1 MELLLSKLSTFG
13 NSLPGD
19 ITQGLI
25 WGVMAIGVFITYKIL
40 DFADL
45 TVDGTLGLGG
55 VTAVVLITNGVPMPV
70 AMLIA
75 FLAGCCAGLVTALLN
90 TMLGIPG
97 ILAGILT
104 QLALYSVYLDIN
116 GKANAPISV
125 DNFPLI
131 ISSRYVTNG
140 NEAIDIIRTV
150 ATGLLFVAVI
160 IAALY
165 WFFGTEYGMAIRATG
180 SNKSMAKA
188 EGINTKTTTIV
199 ALVLSNG
206 LVGLSGALLSQYQG
220 FADVNMGR
228 GAIVIGLAAVVIGTV
243 LGEVIMRKR
252 FNFVAKLSFT
262 AIGAIVYFVVLR
274 IVLTCGLS
282 QANTKLFSAII
293 VMLFLAVPYLQR
305 QAKTSFARAGKRS
318 LSEQYSPG
326 AQAVK
331 AVANESEHFANTV
344 KHSLGGADD
353 DKK

>member
-1 MELLLSKLSTFG
+1 MDLFLTKLSTFG

-19 ITQGLI
+19 VTQGLI
-25 WGVMAIGVFITYKIL
+25 WGIMAIGVFITYKIL

-75 FLAGCCAGLVTALLN
+75 FLAGCAAGLVTALLN

-104 QLALYSVYLDIN
+104 QLALYSIYLDIN

-125 DNFPLI
+125 DKFPLV
-131 ISSRYVTNG
+131 ISSRYVTAG
-140 NEAIDIIRTV
+140 NAPIDIIRTV
-150 ATGLLFVAVI
+150 GTGLLFVVLI

-165 WFFGTEYGMAIRATG
+165 WFFGTEYGMSIRATG
-180 SNKSMAKA
+180 CNSAMSKA
-188 EGINTKTTTIV
+188 EGINTKRTTII

-206 LVGLSGALLSQYQG
+206 FVGLSGALLAQYQG

-228 GAIVIGLAAVVIGTV
+228 GAIVIGLAAVIIGMV
-243 LGEVIMRKR
+243 LGEVILRKH
-252 FNFVAKLSFT
+252 FNFIGKLSFT

-274 IVLTCGLS
+274 IVMLIGLS
-282 QANTKLFSAII
+282 TDNTKLFSAII
-293 VMLFLAVPYLQR
+293 VALFLAVPYLQKTS
-305 QAKTSFARAGKRS
+305 KTSFRKAGKRS
-318 LSEQYSPG
+318 LAAVTDEAEHLGAVLANSVTSP
-326 AQAVK
+326 
-331 AVANESEHFANTV
+331 
-344 KHSLGGADD
+344 
-353 DKK
+353 KKEGK

>member
-1 MELLLSKLSTFG
+1 MELLLNKLSTFG
-13 NSLPGD
+13 NALPGD

-25 WGVMAIGVFITYKIL
+25 WGIMAIGVFITYKIL

-55 VTAVVLITNGVPMPV
+55 VTAVVLISNGVPVPV

-75 FLAGCCAGLVTALLN
+75 FLAGCMAGLCTALLN

-125 DNFPLI
+125 DKFPLV
-131 ISSRYVTNG
+131 ISSRYVTAG
-140 NEAIDIIRTV
+140 NEVVDIIRTV
-150 ATGLLFVAVI
+150 GTALLFVVFI

-180 SNKSMAKA
+180 CNSSMSKA
-188 EGINTKTTTIV
+188 EGINTKRTTII

-206 LVGLSGALLSQYQG
+206 FVGLAGALLAQYQG

-228 GAIVIGLAAVVIGTV
+228 GAIVIGLAAVIIGMV
-243 LGEVIMRKR
+243 LGEVILRKR
-252 FNFVAKLSFT
+252 FNFIGKLSFT
-262 AIGAIVYFVVLR
+262 VIGAIVYFVVLR
-274 IVLTCGLS
+274 IVMLIGLS
-282 QANTKLFSAII
+282 TDNTKMFSAII
-293 VMLFLAVPYLQR
+293 VALFLAVPYIQKTS
-305 QAKTSFARAGKRS
+305 KTSFRKAGKRAVNAAIDEAEHLGAALANS
-318 LSEQYSPG
+318 VNSP
-326 AQAVK
+326 
-331 AVANESEHFANTV
+331 
-344 KHSLGGADD
+344 
-353 DKK
+353 DKEGK